1 MSLHDGL
8 NSPMKT
14 TLLRLV
20 SSLVSFALAAVAA
33 HAQAANPATN
43 PVPRNDW
50 MVQHEGF
57 NARAKK
63 GDVDVVFLGD
73 SITQGWSGNGKAIWT
88 ERYAP
93 LKAVNFG
100 IGGDRTEHVLWRL
113 QNGNF
118 DGIAP
123 KAVVLMIGTNNTGRD
138 TAPQIAEGITAIVK
152 EIQARAP
159 SAKIL
164 LLAVFPRNEKADNP
178 TRVKIGQINEIIAK
192 LDDGKTVFFQD
203 IGPKF
208 LQPDGTLTREIMPD
222 LLHLSAAGYQIWAD
236 AIQAKLTELLK

>member
-1 MSLHDGL
+1 MKPLIRLSAVLLLGL
-8 NSPMKT
+8 FGS
-14 TLLRLV
+14 
-20 SSLVSFALAAVAA
+20 AAAS
-33 HAQAANPATN
+33 AQPANPATAA
-43 PVPRNDW
+43 VPRNDW

-73 SITQGWSGNGKAIWT
+73 SITAGWGGNGKAIWA

-100 IGGDRTEHVLWRL
+100 IGGDRTQHVLWRV

-118 DGIAP
+118 DGITP
-123 KAVVLMIGTNNTGRD
+123 KAVVLMIGTNNTGSD
-138 TAPQIAEGITAIVK
+138 TAPQIAEGVTAIVK
-152 EIQARAP
+152 EIQARTPAT
-159 SAKIL
+159 KIL

-178 TRVKIGQINEIIAK
+178 ARVKIAEINSIIAK

-203 IGPKF
+203 IGSKF

-222 LLHLSAAGYQIWAD
+222 LLHLSPAGYQIWAD
-236 AIQAKLTELLK
+236 AIQEKLTELLK